1 MRKPGPE
8 PGLLT
13 SPAEAP
19 DAVRWGRTQLKE
31 PALPVRVEEGVGQ
44 IIPIILRDLERLIS
58 DAVVEVLRGE
68 GPVSNSRPL
77 GPSWGHLAV
86 GRE

>member
-1 MRKPGPE
+1 MQKPGPE

-44 IIPIILRDLERLIS
+44 IIPIILGDLERLIS

-77 GPSWGHLAV
+77 GPSWGHLAM